1 MDKLAR
7 YRELL
12 KGSLN
17 KYIEWVNRKAETG
30 VESYLV
36 SDDEHGHY
44 MWVDWGWKDRK
55 RVKTINV
62 YARIINGKIWIQEDW
77 TEEGIAN
84 ELVRAGIPCEDI
96 VLGFQHP
103 EMRKFS
109 DFAAA

>member
-1 MDKLAR
+1 MDTKYQDLIEKILTDYASIPYSQGEIETR
-7 YRELL
+7 CIFDRQHNQFLL
-12 KGSLN
+12 KNVGWN
-17 KYIEWVNRKAETG
+17 GKRR
-30 VESYLV
+30 
-36 SDDEHGHY
+36 
-44 MWVDWGWKDRK
+44 VDSC
-55 RVKTINV
+55 VV
-62 YARIINGKIWIQEDW
+62 HLEIINGKIWIQEDW